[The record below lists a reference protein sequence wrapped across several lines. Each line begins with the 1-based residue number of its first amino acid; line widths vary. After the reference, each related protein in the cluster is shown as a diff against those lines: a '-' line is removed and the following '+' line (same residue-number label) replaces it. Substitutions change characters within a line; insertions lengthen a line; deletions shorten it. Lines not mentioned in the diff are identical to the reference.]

1 VPTLRRCLEWLFL
14 GGLGAFDMVGGD
26 FSLVVVCVEKQQ
38 ISIPSPTTENA
49 LFLCVK
55 PGSEYT

>member
-1 VPTLRRCLEWLFL
+1 
-14 GGLGAFDMVGGD
+14 
-26 FSLVVVCVEKQQ
+26 VCANKQK

>member
-1 VPTLRRCLEWLFL
+1 VPTLRRCLEWLRL

-26 FSLVVVCVEKQQ
+26 FCVVVVCAKKQQ
-38 ISIPSPTTENA
+38 ISIPSPTTEND

-55 PGSEYT
+55 PECE